1 MYKRFLC
8 LFFCILGKGN
18 FAIVRLGVHRI
29 TKTPVAVKIVDKNE
43 LDAENLSKI
52 GREIEIMCRLAHRNI
67 IRLYQVIRSNDFI
80 YIVSE
85 YAANGEIF
93 DFLVNNGR
101 MNEKTAAGKF
111 CQILEAVNYCHRRNV
126 VHRDLKAENLLLDH
140 DGKSQFYINKPLKI
154 KLLGI
159 KPLTL

>member
-1 MYKRFLC
+1 MFVLNHVSFKLP
-8 LFFCILGKGN
+8 LISGKGN

-29 TKTPVAVKIVDKNE
+29 TQTPVAVKIVDKNE

-67 IRLYQVIRSNDFI
+67 IRLYQVIRSSDFI

-85 YAANGEIF
+85 YAKNGEIF

-101 MNEKTAAGKF
+101 MDEKTAVAKF
-111 CQILEAVNYCHRRNV
+111 CQMVEAVNYCHKRYV

-140 DGKSQFYINKPLKI
+140 EGKKI
-154 KLLGI
+154 MI
-159 KPLTL
+159 VIFISS